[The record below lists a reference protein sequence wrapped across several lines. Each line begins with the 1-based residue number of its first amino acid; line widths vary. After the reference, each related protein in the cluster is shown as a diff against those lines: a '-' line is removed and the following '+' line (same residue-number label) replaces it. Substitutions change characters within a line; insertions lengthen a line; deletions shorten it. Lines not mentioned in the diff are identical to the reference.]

1 MGGDVLSGRL
11 NYAAGVFG
19 GVPDAGSTNNTDFDN
34 EKTLAGRLYATPFR
48 NAKDSALQG
57 LSFGIAGSVGREKTA
72 AGRTAGYRTDGQQTF
87 FTYAATTLADGRN
100 WRLTPQAEFRRGAFG
115 LLGEYVVSAV
125 NVRAA
130 AAGPKT
136 ELRNK
141 AWQLAGG
148 YVLTGENS
156 AFGGVVPASNFDPA
170 AGTWG
175 AFEVVARY
183 ANLDVDDNAFPTL
196 AAPATSAN
204 AAKSSAVG
212 VNWYLSKAVRASFDY
227 YHTRFTLPA
236 GAPAVSSTP
245 FLRQNEQAFITRFQL
260 TFCPEPNAVSVL

>member
-1 MGGDVLSGRL
+1 MLFRSDYVV
-11 NYAAGVFG
+11 AH
-19 GVPDAGSTNNTDFDN
+19 
-34 EKTLAGRLYATPFR
+34 ELAHLVHHDTWT
-48 NAKDSALQG
+48 SLALQI
-57 LSFGIAGSVGREKTA
+57 LTLTA
-72 AGRTAGYRTDGQQTF
+72 AWHERKEMRHGDSMMRF
-87 FTYAATTLADGRN
+87 L
-100 WRLTPQAEFRRGAFG
+100 E
-115 LLGEYVVSAV
+115 
-125 NVRAA
+125 RAA

>member
-1 MGGDVLSGRL
+1 MNTILEVRNLSK
-11 NYAAGVFG
+11 VFG
-19 GVPDAGSTNNTDFDN
+19 GGSKATVRAVDDVSLSIEEGST
-34 EKTLAGRLYATPFR
+34 
-48 NAKDSALQG
+48 
-57 LSFGIAGSVGREKTA
+57 
-72 AGRTAGYRTDGQQTF
+72 
-87 FTYAATTLADGRN
+87 
-100 WRLTPQAEFRRGAFG
+100 FG

-148 YVLTGENS
+148 YVLTGEHS
-156 AFGGVVPASNFDPA
+156 AFGGVVPATNFDPA

-183 ANLDVDDNAFPTL
+183 AQLDVDDNAFPTL
-196 AAPATSAN
+196 AAASTSAD
-204 AAKSSAVG
+204 AAKSAAVG